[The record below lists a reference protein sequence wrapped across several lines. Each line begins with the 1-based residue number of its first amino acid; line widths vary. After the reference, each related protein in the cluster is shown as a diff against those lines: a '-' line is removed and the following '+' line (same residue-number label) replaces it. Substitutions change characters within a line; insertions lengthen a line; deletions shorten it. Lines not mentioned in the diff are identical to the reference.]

1 MLLYAEFPS
10 CRLVLVLMGF
20 FAFFNC
26 YTLRINLSVAI
37 VAMVNTTYLRHVEAP
52 SIVATNSTRMRS
64 SDDSCGRL
72 DEVTGRSNKTVFR
85 PVGLRSNS
93 TFITGLCQARRQVN
107 KYGVTSRVYSKEF
120 VELHNLASFPHP
132 FLSPPLPVSCLS
144 FSSPSIFV
152 LPFPL
157 NSAEDAL

>member
-85 PVGLRSNS
+85 PVGLRPNS
-93 TFITGLCQARRQVN
+93 TLITGLCQARRQVN
-107 KYGVTSRVYSKEF
+107 KYGVTSRVYSK
-120 VELHNLASFPHP
+120 NCTISPSFPIHSCPLHSLCPAFP
-132 FLSPPLPVSCLS
+132 FLPLLFLS
-144 FSSPSIFV
+144 F
-152 LPFPL
+152 LFP
-157 NSAEDAL
+157 